1 MANEQLD
8 LLGGTAEPPGMP
20 EGFRYAPDIITASA
34 ETTLLAALRDLPF
47 RDFEFQGY
55 TGKRRVVSFGWRYD
69 FNTRTLDR
77 VDDMPA
83 FLLPLRE
90 AAATFAGIRAD
101 ALQHALVTEY
111 GAGAGI
117 GWHKDKAVFGD
128 VVGVPCSP
136 PASSACAARVGR
148 SGSDTPSAP
157 SRARSISC
165 AARHARSGSTASR
178 KSTRS
183 ATPSRSA
190 TCATTSA
197 SVRANGEL
205 RTANSELLPA
215 RRGNNG

>member
-8 LLGGTAEPPGMP
+8 LLGAPETPPGSP
-20 EGFRYAPDIITASA
+20 DGFRYAPDLIAPD
-34 ETTLLAALRDLPF
+34 EERVLLAALRDLPF

-55 TGKRRVVSFGWRYD
+55 VGKRRVVSFGWRYD

-90 AAATFAGIRAD
+90 AAAAFAELPAE

-128 VVGVPCSP
+128 VVGVSLLSPCQFRLRRARGAKWERYTLTAEP
-136 PASSACAARVGR
+136 RSAYLLRG
-148 SGSDTPSAP
+148 P
-157 SRARSISC
+157 SRTEWEHSIPEVD
-165 AARHARSGSTASR
+165 A
-178 KSTRS
+178 
-183 ATPSRSA
+183 
-190 TCATTSA
+190 
-197 SVRANGEL
+197 L
-205 RTANSELLPA
+205 RYSITFRNLREP
-215 RRGNNG
+215 